1 MWNHE
6 IPPRKNSNPWEKKF
20 GPTKYYE
27 KNFGPMKQP
36 GEKMWTHEIPPR
48 KKFQTHEITTR
59 KKLDT
64 WRHGGT
70 MGRDPGQAMAQ
81 EPRNLAHSV
90 LSNQTYIAL
99 NSFIIFFFQFVH
111 LKLIFPTLIIH
122 EDRTGTNHTSR
133 PTRFIFQQICFISV
147 DYFLISL

>member
-1 MWNHE
+1 
-6 IPPRKNSNPWEKKF
+6 
-20 GPTKYYE
+20 
-27 KNFGPMKQP
+27 
-36 GEKMWTHEIPPR
+36 
-48 KKFQTHEITTR
+48 
-59 KKLDT
+59 
-64 WRHGGT
+64 

-122 EDRTGTNHTSR
+122 
-133 PTRFIFQQICFISV
+133 
-147 DYFLISL
+147 